1 MVELLFGSTYLT
13 IISALIPEIG
23 FYGGAALIIRY
34 VVRRQ
39 RRGWVSILLLG
50 MAFAVFEEFLVVQT
64 SVSPVLF
71 VGLGPPGIY
80 GHVLGVNRVYLLWA
94 VGYES
99 VWSIVLPIYL
109 TELIFPERREGPWLG
124 RRGLSIAV
132 TVFMLASLLS
142 WYIYTQVVAPL
153 AIGSIYSP
161 PVSLIVLA
169 LAMIAVLGI
178 AALGPRTARHPVQR
192 RARVAPRPWLAG
204 SLVFALSLLWFVLV
218 AFAFS
223 EFPRVPAAVPIV
235 AGLVLAAVALLL
247 VRALSESTGWQDIHR
262 LAVIFG
268 GLAASMLAGFLA
280 SGIVLPIDL
289 VGKTIFDAVAVIM
302 LVYLARKIRDASR
315 RGGGRT
321 SPIAVRRWSDGPSR
335 SLVGRSDGL

>member
-23 FYGGAALIIRY
+23 FYGGAALIIRH

-39 RRGWVSILLLG
+39 HRGWLSVLLLG

-64 SVSPVLF
+64 SVSPALF
-71 VGLGPPGIY
+71 VGPSSPHIY
-80 GHVLGVNRVYLLWA
+80 GQILGVNLVYFMWA

-99 VWSIVLPIYL
+99 VWGIVLPIYL
-109 TELIFPERREGPWLG
+109 TELIFPNRREDQWPG
-124 RRGLSIAV
+124 RRGLSTTV
-132 TVFMLASLLS
+132 TVFILASVVS

-153 AIGSIYSP
+153 ATGSIYSP
-161 PVSLIVLA
+161 PTSLIVFA
-169 LAMIAVLGI
+169 LATI
-178 AALGPRTARHPVQR
+178 AALGMVALGPRPARHPFQR
-192 RARVAPRPWLAG
+192 RARVAPRPWLVG
-204 SLVFALSLLWFVLV
+204 SLVFVPSLLWFVLV

-223 EFPRVPAAVPIV
+223 EFPTVPAAVPIA
-235 AGLVLAAVALLL
+235 AGLVLATGVLFL
-247 VRALSESTGWQDIHR
+247 VRALSAGTGWQDIHR

-289 VGKTIFDAVAVIM
+289 IGKTVFDVVAVIM
-302 LVYLARKIRDASR
+302 LVYLARKLRDRSR
-315 RGGGRT
+315 KGAAG
-321 SPIAVRRWSDGPSR
+321 SAPSQAVRSGNEGFSFFRRPCD
-335 SLVGRSDGL
+335 L